1 MDSTPITSDLYDAF
15 GAQCSSCETQF
26 RQYGGR
32 RVFYGR
38 IHTVQCREDNLLVRR
53 KLETPSDGGVLV
65 IDGGASLAAALIG
78 DVIAGL
84 AMKNG
89 WAGVIVYGAVRDT
102 NALSALDFGIEALGS
117 NPRKS
122 PKTGAGQVDA
132 PVTFGGVRFV
142 PGHWLYSDDDGIV
155 VSAEAIRHSSF
166 R

>member
-1 MDSTPITSDLYDAF
+1 M
-15 GAQCSSCETQF
+15 
-26 RQYGGR
+26 
-32 RVFYGR
+32 
-38 IHTVQCREDNLLVRR
+38 
-53 KLETPSDGGVLV
+53 V
-65 IDGGASLAAALIG
+65 IDGGASLAAALVG

-102 NALSALDFGIEALGS
+102 NALSALDFGIKALGS

-122 PKTGAGQVDA
+122 TKTGAGQVDA
-132 PVTFGGVRFV
+132 PVTFGSVSFV